1 MMANRETMP
10 LPLDDL
16 QSHTKE
22 GNDVRSDFR
31 DLAFSSNRGEPVH
44 RWVPW
49 IAGYSRQ
56 FVTSAIDMHM
66 DGPGAV
72 LDPFAGVGTTLV
84 EADRKGHKS
93 VGFEINPYAAFA
105 ARSKLAAHLVNT
117 ERLRDAIGAFEAF
130 ARDAERQGREPRAIP
145 PAGFNTRAAFYSPEV
160 QWKVLTA
167 HDFIAG
173 LSDDLVADFFRLAF
187 ASTMVT
193 YSNYSYE
200 PSLGRKATAGRPDV
214 DDYPVFA
221 ELTGK
226 LSIMATDADLWRV
239 DRKGAQ
245 KQRSK
250 VHGTS
255 FFEFYKAVRR
265 GSVDLL
271 ITSPPYLNNYH
282 YNRNT
287 RPQLYWLGFCNSPKD
302 FRKLEQKN
310 FGTYW
315 QTARD
320 MEPVPLDPA
329 IANDE
334 IESLLADL
342 RVLNPEKGI
351 YGGQGWANYAAL
363 YFNDCLRFAEG
374 MKWCLRP
381 GATALIVIGNSIL
394 QGIPVPTDR
403 FLAEIAE
410 HAGMEAVGIHTPRD
424 ARVGNSIVNSS
435 VRVGKANGGRLY
447 ESVVELR
454 RP

>member
-1 MMANRETMP
+1 MADWENML

-16 QSHTKE
+16 ESEAKATK
-22 GNDVRSDFR
+22 DARSDFR

-56 FVTSAIDMHM
+56 FVERAIDLHM
-66 DGPGAV
+66 SGPGVV

-84 EADRKGHKS
+84 EADRRGHES

-105 ARSKLAAHLVNT
+105 ARTKLAAHLVDT
-117 ERLRDAIGAFEAF
+117 GRLRDTIGAFAHF
-130 ARDAERQGREPRAIP
+130 THDAERHSREPRATP
-145 PAGFNTRAAFYSPEV
+145 PAGFNTRTAFYSPSV
-160 QWKVLTA
+160 QWKVLTTQ
-167 HDFIAG
+167 DFIVDI
-173 LSDDLVADFFRLAF
+173 SDHLIADFFRLAF

-221 ELTGK
+221 ELTAK
-226 LSIMATDADLWRV
+226 LTVMAADADLWREGR
-239 DRKGAQ
+239 DNWQ
-245 KQRSK
+245 QHRSK
-250 VHGTS
+250 IHDVS
-255 FFEFYKAVRR
+255 FFEFYKKISRE
-265 GSVDLL
+265 SVDLL

-287 RPQLYWLGFCNSPKD
+287 RPHLYWLGFCDSPKD
-302 FRKLEQKN
+302 FKQLEQKN

-320 MEPVPLDPA
+320 MKPVSINPA

-334 IESLLADL
+334 INSLLSNLGA
-342 RVLNPEKGI
+342 VNPEKGI

-381 GATALIVIGNSIL
+381 GATALVVIGNSIL

-403 FLAEIAE
+403 FLAEVAE
-410 HAGMEAVGIHTPRD
+410 SAGMEAVEIRTPRD

>member
-1 MMANRETMP
+1 MAE
-10 LPLDDL
+10 
-16 QSHTKE
+16 
-22 GNDVRSDFR
+22 
-31 DLAFSSNRGEPVH
+31 
-44 RWVPW
+44 
-49 IAGYSRQ
+49 
-56 FVTSAIDMHM
+56 
-66 DGPGAV
+66 
-72 LDPFAGVGTTLV
+72 
-84 EADRKGHKS
+84 
-93 VGFEINPYAAFA
+93 
-105 ARSKLAAHLVNT
+105 
-117 ERLRDAIGAFEAF
+117 
-130 ARDAERQGREPRAIP
+130 
-145 PAGFNTRAAFYSPEV
+145 
-160 QWKVLTA
+160 
-167 HDFIAG
+167 
-173 LSDDLVADFFRLAF
+173 LSDYLVADFFRLAF

-214 DDYPVFA
+214 DDYPVFV
-221 ELTGK
+221 ELVEK
-226 LSIMATDADLWRV
+226 LTQMATDADFWKENRNN
-239 DRKGAQ
+239 RQ
-245 KQRSK
+245 ERRSK
-250 VHGTS
+250 IYGAS
-255 FFEFYKAVRR
+255 FFEFYKEVNQ

-287 RPQLYWLGFCNSPKD
+287 RPHLYWLGFCNSPKD
-302 FRKLEQKN
+302 FKQLEQRN

-320 MEPVPLDPA
+320 MDPVSLDPA
-329 IANDE
+329 IAHAE
-334 IESLLADL
+334 IDSLVSDL
-342 RVLNPEKGI
+342 RAVNPEKGI

-381 GATALIVIGNSIL
+381 GATALVVIGNSIL

-410 HAGMEAVGIHTPRD
+410 RAGMEAVGIYTPRD

-435 VRVGKANGGRLY
+435 VRVGKANGSRLY